1 MKMSSQYCCGRK
13 MSYFVKEEKCRYSCE
28 KCHNAGEET
37 REEVWMACEEG
48 NGSENVGVFFSWVGK

>member
-1 MKMSSQYCCGRK
+1 